1 MYKFS
6 AQYCSSRKEK
16 DSSGVVALECKP
28 AEKGEQC
35 AITANSYPQVTY

>member
-1 MYKFS
+1 MCKFS
-6 AQYCSSRKEK
+6 AQHCSSRKEK

-35 AITANSYPQVTY
+35 VKKVRAVIHT